1 MEISVVRQ
9 RVLQTID
16 RARAAAA
23 ERRTRVDQASR
34 EYALFL
40 DRIAVP
46 LFKQVENVLRAHNYA
61 FDVFTPSGSVRLMSE
76 RSSEDYIELVLDTTG
91 DVPVVMGRWSR
102 MRGSRGVAGERAL
115 NPSTSIGELTE
126 DDVLAFVMKELEPFV
141 EK

>member
-23 ERRTRVDQASR
+23 DRRARVDQASR
-34 EYALFL
+34 DYALFL
-40 DRIAVP
+40 ERVAVP
-46 LFKQVENVLRAHNYA
+46 LFKQVVNVLRAHNYT
-61 FDVFTPSGSVRLMSE
+61 FDVFTPGGSVRMMSE

-91 DVPVVMGRWSR
+91 DVPLVMGRSSR
-102 MRGSRGVAGERAL
+102 VRGSRGVATERAL
-115 NPSTSIGELTE
+115 NPSTPIGELSE